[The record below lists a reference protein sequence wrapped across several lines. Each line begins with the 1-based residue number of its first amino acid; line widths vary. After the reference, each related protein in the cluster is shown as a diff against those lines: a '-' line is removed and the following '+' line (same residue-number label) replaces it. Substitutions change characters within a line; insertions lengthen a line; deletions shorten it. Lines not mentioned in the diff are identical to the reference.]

1 MQFSYYT
8 ATETG
13 FYYLQSRYYD
23 PVTHRFI
30 NADSYASTGQGIIG
44 TNMFAYCTN
53 NPVVF
58 FDETGEDGVAIFA
71 FICVALCV
79 IVGHVKAKRNGY
91 EGWGYWSELA
101 KYTMFGITCAMI
113 GGYAAGAYGSSAVVA
128 GAGGATATTSTAE
141 IITSGGGIGFEEYRQ
156 LKDYLGSAGDGYH
169 WHHIVEQC
177 QAKPTRAGFSAQ
189 WIQNTLN
196 VIKLAKDIHEQVSNF
211 YSSVPSK
218 SIVDT
223 GGMVF
228 RNWLTS
234 MSFEEQY
241 SWGLWVLRFFG
252 VDV

>member
-1 MQFSYYT
+1 
-8 ATETG
+8 
-13 FYYLQSRYYD
+13 
-23 PVTHRFI
+23 
-30 NADSYASTGQGIIG
+30 
-44 TNMFAYCTN
+44 MFAYCTN

-91 EGWGYWSELA
+91 EGWDYWSELA

-113 GGYAAGAYGSSAVVA
+113 GGYAAGAYGSTALGA
-128 GAGGATATTSTAE
+128 GASGTAAGASTASAAAT
-141 IITSGGGIGFEEYRQ
+141 ITSGGGVGFASFSQ
-156 LKDYLGSAGDGYH
+156 LKDHLGSAGAGFE

-177 QAKPTRAGFSAQ
+177 QAKPTRAGFSVQ

-196 VIKLAKDIHEQVSNF
+196 VIKLAKDIHEQVSKF

-228 RNWLTS
+228 RDWLTS
-234 MSFEEQY
+234 MSFEKQY
-241 SWGLWVLRFFG
+241 SWGLWVLRFLG

>member
-1 MQFSYYT
+1 
-8 ATETG
+8 
-13 FYYLQSRYYD
+13 
-23 PVTHRFI
+23 
-30 NADSYASTGQGIIG
+30 
-44 TNMFAYCTN
+44 MFAYCTN

-141 IITSGGGIGFEEYRQ
+141 IITSGGGIGFEGYRQ
-156 LKDYLGSAGDGYH
+156 LKDYLGSAGAGYH
-169 WHHIVEQC
+169 WHHIVEQN
-177 QAKPTRAGFSAQ
+177 QIRKSGFPST
-189 WIQNTLN
+189 WVNNTLN
-196 VIKLAKDIHEQVSNF
+196 IIKLSEDVHKAITSYYQSI
-211 YSSVPSK
+211 PSEGF
-218 SIVDT
+218 T
-223 GGMVF
+223 NGMRF
-228 RNWLTS
+228 RDWLAGQ
-234 MSFEEQY
+234 SFETQY
-241 SWGLWVLRFFG
+241 EWGIKILRMLG